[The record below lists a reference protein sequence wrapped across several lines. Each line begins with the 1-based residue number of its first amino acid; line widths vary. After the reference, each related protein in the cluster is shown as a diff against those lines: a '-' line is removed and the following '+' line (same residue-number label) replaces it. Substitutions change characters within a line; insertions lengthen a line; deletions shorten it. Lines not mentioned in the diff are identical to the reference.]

1 MKLKSLTISLVA
13 ALVSVL
19 ALSASASAAS
29 CPSDGA
35 RPVFS
40 PWKDQRNY
48 VIAPD
53 GGFEAGAS
61 GWDLG
66 GGARVVSENES
77 FYLNGSGDSNSLA
90 LPAGSSAA
98 SPPVC
103 MAIDTPVFRMMAR
116 NTGDR
121 RSRLR
126 VTASYRLLGLLRT
139 QTLGTV
145 TAGSEWTPTDPQSTV
160 LTLSTIVGT
169 LIPSSIEIRVT
180 PLDSTGNWQVD
191 DLYIDPFHRR

>member
-1 MKLKSLTISLVA
+1 
-13 ALVSVL
+13 
-19 ALSASASAAS
+19 
-29 CPSDGA
+29 
-35 RPVFS
+35 
-40 PWKDQRNY
+40 
-48 VIAPD
+48 
-53 GGFEAGAS
+53 
-61 GWDLG
+61 
-66 GGARVVSENES
+66 
-77 FYLNGSGDSNSLA
+77 
-90 LPAGSSAA
+90 
-98 SPPVC
+98 

-116 NTGDR
+116 NSGDP

-180 PLDSTGNWQVD
+180 PLDSTGKWQVD